1 MTKQRPIGAVTV
13 RSNIVL
19 EPHRWDLVPGELLYE
34 LRRMSDATPLQ
45 KAEHMYYQR
54 CSVCGRTIAEINV
67 QGCDRC
73 THAPSPSAVANAQE
87 LQQRRV
93 QEAVTRGQAENAQ
106 LSSKDPM

>member
-1 MTKQRPIGAVTV
+1 MNKQRSAGAVTV

-34 LRRMSDATPLQ
+34 LRGMMNATRLQ
-45 KAEHMYYQR
+45 KAEHMYYQP
-54 CSVCGRTIAEINV
+54 CSVCGRAIAEINL

-87 LQQRRV
+87 LHQRRV
-93 QEAVTRGQAENAQ
+93 KEAVTRGQAENAQ
-106 LSSKDPM
+106 LSPKDSA